1 MFSLG
6 FGPLTAVDGGWN
18 WEFSKVQKTN
28 FPDKDFNLKSTWIA
42 TIRMVQQL
50 KVCHLI
56 ENTFKTNLIRL
67 NSNNSVK
74 MSFSGF

>member
-28 FPDKDFNLKSTWIA
+28 FPDYHFNLKSTWIA

-56 ENTFKTNLIRL
+56 ETL